1 MDSNAIKLDMTVT
14 ISAILGASAIIVPM
28 LTTILNNFHQMRLR
42 KFDAKQEAKKNSNA
56 FKRDIYESYLKT
68 TGRCIS
74 DPTSEHFAEYGDI
87 YPVALIYFPDN
98 LVAKLLALDSLISEK
113 HWKEARATLNDL
125 APLIRD
131 LVQTL

>member
-56 FKRDIYESYLKT
+56 FKRDIYESYLKN
-68 TGRCIS
+68 
-74 DPTSEHFAEYGDI
+74 HWQM
-87 YPVALIYFPDN
+87 YFRPN
-98 LVAKLLALDSLISEK
+98 FG
-113 HWKEARATLNDL
+113 TLC
-125 APLIRD
+125 
-131 LVQTL
+131 